1 MILIQLETH
10 SEKSEIGTLT
20 PILLHNKSYVSKK
33 KITIL
38 EENTCG
44 NYTFM
49 RIEKEWGLGQ
59 SYTIRHFH
67 R

>member
-44 NYTFM
+44 VRSKNATKPRSHKM
-49 RIEKEWGLGQ
+49 
-59 SYTIRHFH
+59 
-67 R
+67 